1 MMEKDSD
8 TLKRE
13 KSVVAFRTS
22 IFHKISI
29 FKRVLLVGTFICM
42 LLISIQ
48 ILQICFHLRFFVIH
62 LF

>member
-29 FKRVLLVGTFICM
+29 FKGMLKVGTFIC
-42 LLISIQ
+42 I
-48 ILQICFHLRFFVIH
+48 
-62 LF
+62 